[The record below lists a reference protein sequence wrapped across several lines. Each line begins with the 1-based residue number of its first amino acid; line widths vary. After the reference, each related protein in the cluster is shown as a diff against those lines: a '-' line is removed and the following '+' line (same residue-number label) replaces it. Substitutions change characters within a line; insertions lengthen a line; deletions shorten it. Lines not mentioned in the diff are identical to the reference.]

1 MSNSVRPYGQQPTR
15 LLHPQDS
22 LGKNT
27 GVGCH
32 FLLFRP
38 GYSGSILRQGTK
50 ISLQDCS
57 LLSLSEINGTQSL
70 INQSLFPPHKLLF
83 LPKRLIYQTLTISLP
98 DKEPSGTCPLLSITS
113 SARLLGPACD
123 CFADSSSVSA
133 AFPKFKF

>member
-1 MSNSVRPYGQQPTR
+1 MDSSPPGSSIHRILWARILEWAAISFSSVQATQV
-15 LLHPQDS
+15 QF
-22 LGKNT
+22 LGKE
-27 GVGCH
+27 
-32 FLLFRP
+32 LRSLFR
-38 GYSGSILRQGTK
+38 TAH
-50 ISLQDCS
+50 C
-57 LLSLSEINGTQSL
+57 SLSEINGTQSL